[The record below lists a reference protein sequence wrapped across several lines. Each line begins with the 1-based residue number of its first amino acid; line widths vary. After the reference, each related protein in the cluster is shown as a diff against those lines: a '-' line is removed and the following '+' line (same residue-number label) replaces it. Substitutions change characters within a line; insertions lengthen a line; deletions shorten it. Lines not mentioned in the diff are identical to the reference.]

1 LYAIHSLRSLT
12 FQGKT
17 RSPRGNPPS
26 FSLKC
31 TRLRYFGFQEMKQLY
46 RSKIMCLKE
55 INKKLEKIAFN
66 KTIPFCYS
74 CYKEAPT
81 GACKTCHSDD
91 LMRLLPEYGCEYG
104 TDWVIKN
111 ILEENLETV
120 DITESFEQMIEDCYG
135 ETTKVR
141 FLEVLTVDVMKEQD
155 PIAWDI
161 AKSEYMDGL
170 EQDDQVITF
179 DNGSNYYWLKDLEIF
194 IEDNLEAYDAI

>member
-1 LYAIHSLRSLT
+1 
-12 FQGKT
+12 
-17 RSPRGNPPS
+17 
-26 FSLKC
+26 
-31 TRLRYFGFQEMKQLY
+31 
-46 RSKIMCLKE
+46 MCLKE

-74 CYKEAPT
+74 CYNEAPT
-81 GACKTCHSDD
+81 GTCKTCHSDD

-104 TDWVIKN
+104 TDWVIEN

-135 ETTKVR
+135 ETTKVG
-141 FLEVLTVDVMKEQD
+141 FLELLTVEVMKDQD

-170 EQDDQVITF
+170 EQDNQVITF
-179 DNGSNYYWLKDLEIF
+179 DNGSNYYWIHDLESF
-194 IEDNLEAYDAI
+194 IEDNLEAV